1 MPLCLL
7 PLLLFGLTRRDQRT
21 AWFAGFDSTAVLL
34 VSAFSLMALSTT
46 YHYPLFGVVVLPIVA
61 ASIARAVPS
70 WSAAQDEAVELK
82 PGRINLALLPLLAL
96 SIGMLIAALPQSQS
110 AKAPRTDGRLPYP
123 ELASRYLAKLP
134 PGTRLYNDFGWGGF
148 LIQSLYPQQ
157 TVFIDGRVDL
167 YRDRIFDDYLRIDS
181 LQAGWQALLTR
192 YRINAV
198 IIRNGSP
205 LDGALAADEHWSAP
219 YRDGLAVVY
228 VTAVPAAGPVETVQR
243 PPSTSGW

>member
-1 MPLCLL
+1 MLLCGLVQAATALL
-7 PLLLFGLTRRDQRT
+7 VWRLLREHGAGRRLSLILLLAFLMFAAPTWGVRPQILASLLLAVLSLVLSRWRCSGSGATRRL
-21 AWFAGFDSTAVLL
+21 W
-34 VSAFSLMALSTT
+34 
-46 YHYPLFGVVVLPIVA
+46 
-61 ASIARAVPS
+61 
-70 WSAAQDEAVELK
+70 W
-82 PGRINLALLPLLAL
+82 LPLLAL
-96 SIGMLIAALPQSQS
+96 SIGMLIAAPPQSQS
-110 AKAPRTDGRLPYP
+110 TKAPRTDGRLPYP

-134 PGTRLYNDFGWGGF
+134 PGTRLYNDFGWGDF
-148 LIQSLYPQQ
+148 LIQSLHPQQ

-167 YRDRIFDDYLRIDS
+167 YRDRIFDDYMRIDS

-243 PPSTSGW
+243 QPPTSASAPAA